1 MYMQFIAKMIPTY
14 KQMYQQVYD
23 QQINLSILRYIDN
36 EISYA
41 ISGKKVKF
49 CNKNPDVCI
58 LMGES
63 HWKLAREYRRGFIP
77 YGILAVLWDS
87 ENVYCRLCFVVS
99 YIYCWN

>member
-41 ISGKKVKF
+41 ISGKKWNSVTKTPM
-49 CNKNPDVCI
+49 C
-58 LMGES
+58 
-63 HWKLAREYRRGFIP
+63 
-77 YGILAVLWDS
+77 VLWWVNPIES
-87 ENVYCRLCFVVS
+87 WHENTAGVLSRTEFLLC
-99 YIYCWN
+99 